1 MSKIN
6 TSFKV
11 KIYDLPLN
19 RFANVAL
26 PQYLQ
31 QLQLHQ
37 DNIHKYKN
45 IKDWNKV
52 RTEQLK
58 GQQVASQLEAA
69 LQELEGVAQQLTP
82 DDGIEFEKKVRLYK
96 SQALNAIRVFKQ
108 NSDNFNDSV
117 EPYMSEENQ
126 KKQLELIEEIFLPEE
141 IEIEQR
147 KAQFDTYQNLQKDIE
162 ELHDLFAEFSH
173 QVNTQETTVSNIEE
187 NVEAALEDVKE
198 GQQNL
203 AKAAKFKTTLYPLT
217 GALIGTCIGGPIGLL
232 AGLKIGGLA
241 ALGGTVL
248 GFASGRGLKRWQ
260 ESAVNES
267 ANILTRSQSTPMNIG
282 NSTQSI
288 EIPALS
294 EPRENADR

>member
-6 TSFKV
+6 TSFRV

-31 QLQLHQ
+31 QLQQHQ
-37 DNIHKYKN
+37 DNLHKYKSN
-45 IKDWNKV
+45 RDWNKV
-52 RTEQLK
+52 KTEQLK

-69 LQELEGVAQQLTP
+69 LQELEGVSQHLTS
-82 DDGIEFEKKVRLYK
+82 DDEIEFEKKVRPYK
-96 SQALNAIRVFKQ
+96 NQALNAIRIFKQ
-108 NSDNFNDSV
+108 NSDNFNNVFESHT
-117 EPYMSEENQ
+117 SEEDQ
-126 KKQLELIEEIFLPEE
+126 KKQIELIEEIVIPEE
-141 IEIEQR
+141 IEVEQC
-147 KAQFDTYQNLQKDIE
+147 KAQFETYQNLQKDIE
-162 ELHDLFAEFSH
+162 ELHDLFSEFSH

-203 AKAAKFKTTLYPLT
+203 AKAARFKTTLYPLT

-241 ALGGTVL
+241 ALGGTAL
-248 GFASGRGLKRWQ
+248 GFASGRGLMRWQ

-267 ANILTRSQSTPMNIG
+267 ANNLTRSQSTPTNLG
-282 NSTQSI
+282 NSTQSGKLPYSVSFK
-288 EIPALS
+288 E
-294 EPRENADR
+294 D

>member
-6 TSFKV
+6 TSFRV

-31 QLQLHQ
+31 QLQQHQ
-37 DNIHKYKN
+37 DNLHKYKSN
-45 IKDWNKV
+45 RDWNKV

-69 LQELEGVAQQLTP
+69 LQELEGVSQHLTS
-82 DDGIEFEKKVRLYK
+82 DDEIEFEKKVRPYK
-96 SQALNAIRVFKQ
+96 NQALNAIRIFKQ
-108 NSDNFNDSV
+108 NSDNFNNVFESHT
-117 EPYMSEENQ
+117 SEEDQ
-126 KKQLELIEEIFLPEE
+126 KKQIELIEEIVIPEE
-141 IEIEQR
+141 IEVEQC
-147 KAQFDTYQNLQKDIE
+147 KAQFETYQNLQKDIE
-162 ELHDLFAEFSH
+162 ELHDLFSEFSH

-203 AKAAKFKTTLYPLT
+203 AKAARFKTTLYPLT

-241 ALGGTVL
+241 ALGGTAL
-248 GFASGRGLKRWQ
+248 GFASGRGLMRWQ

-267 ANILTRSQSTPMNIG
+267 ANNLTRSQSTPTNLG
-282 NSTQSI
+282 NSTQSGKLPYSVSFK
-288 EIPALS
+288 E
-294 EPRENADR
+294 D

>member
-6 TSFKV
+6 TSFRV
-11 KIYDLPLN
+11 NIYDLPLN
-19 RFANVAL
+19 RFATIAL

-31 QLQLHQ
+31 QLQQHQSNLHE
-37 DNIHKYKN
+37 YKSN
-45 IKDWNKV
+45 RNWNKL

-58 GQQVASQLEAA
+58 GQQVAAQLEAA
-69 LQELEGVAQQLTP
+69 LLELEGVAQQLTS
-82 DDGIEFEKKVRLYK
+82 DDEIEFEKRVRPYK
-96 SQALNAIRVFKQ
+96 NQALNAIRILKQ
-108 NSDNFNDSV
+108 NADNFNEGF
-117 EPYMSEENQ
+117 EPLTSEEGQ
-126 KKQLELIEEIFLPEE
+126 KKQLELIKETVLPEE
-141 IEIEQR
+141 IEVEQR
-147 KAQFDTYQNLQKDIE
+147 KVQFETYQNLQKDIE
-162 ELHDLFAEFSH
+162 ELHDLFSEFSH

-203 AKAAKFKTTLYPLT
+203 AKAARFKTTLYPFT

-267 ANILTRSQSTPMNIG
+267 ANSLTRSPSTPMNLG
-282 NSTQSI
+282 NSTQSGK
-288 EIPALS
+288 LS
-294 EPRENADR
+294 CSVSFKED

>member
-6 TSFKV
+6 TSFRV

-31 QLQLHQ
+31 QLQQHQ
-37 DNIHKYKN
+37 DNLHKYKSN
-45 IKDWNKV
+45 RDWNKV

-69 LQELEGVAQQLTP
+69 LQELEGVSQHLTS
-82 DDGIEFEKKVRLYK
+82 DDEIEFEKKVRPYK
-96 SQALNAIRVFKQ
+96 NQALNAIRIFKQ
-108 NSDNFNDSV
+108 NSENFNNVFESHT
-117 EPYMSEENQ
+117 SEEDQ
-126 KKQLELIEEIFLPEE
+126 KKQIELIEETVIPEE
-141 IEIEQR
+141 IEVEQC
-147 KAQFDTYQNLQKDIE
+147 KAQFETYQNLQKDIE
-162 ELHDLFAEFSH
+162 ELHDLFSEFSH

-203 AKAAKFKTTLYPLT
+203 AKAARFKTTLYPLT

-241 ALGGTVL
+241 ALGGTAL

-260 ESAVNES
+260 ESAVSES
-267 ANILTRSQSTPMNIG
+267 ANNLTRSQSTPTNLG
-282 NSTQSI
+282 NSTQSGKLPYSVSFK
-288 EIPALS
+288 E
-294 EPRENADR
+294 D